1 MYALFS
7 VIIAIIFNSYHYA
20 TSATSLLFEWE
31 RSAVVVDLDLLFW
44 IGCTDAR
51 FLVVVGPDI

>member
-20 TSATSLLFEWE
+20 TSASSLLFEWE
-31 RSAVVVDLDLLFW
+31 RSVVVVDLDLVF
-44 IGCTDAR
+44 
-51 FLVVVGPDI
+51 